1 MTGIR
6 CHGGLRATLQKR
18 RIDDTPI
25 FKKYIYIYIYY
36 TIRRKIIVKTQ
47 LLYVSRGATLF
58 LQDVEN
64 IRQSSESLIFRHYPT
79 TVIPRK
85 IAFYMS
91 YVISRR

>member
-1 MTGIR
+1 MAGYV
-6 CHGGLRATLQKR
+6 
-18 RIDDTPI
+18 PP
-25 FKKYIYIYIYY
+25 FKSDVSTIHRFLKSIYIYIYIYY

>member
-1 MTGIR
+1 M
-6 CHGGLRATLQKR
+6 
-18 RIDDTPI
+18 
-25 FKKYIYIYIYY
+25 
-36 TIRRKIIVKTQ
+36 KTQ

-85 IAFYMS
+85 IAFYVICYLATARGV
-91 YVISRR
+91 YVSHVLDL

>member
-1 MTGIR
+1 MAGYV
-6 CHGGLRATLQKR
+6 
-18 RIDDTPI
+18 PP
-25 FKKYIYIYIYY
+25 FKSDVLTIHRFLKSIYIYIYY
-36 TIRRKIIVKTQ
+36 TIRRKIVKTQ